1 MSDDESTP
9 IVEIA
14 DTPSCPRC
22 HGESPL
28 HARVPHTWTNGQG
41 REIHSY
47 LSMALCPACDLDTPA
62 ASALIIYLHVHG
74 SITDET
80 AEQFVDLVH
89 AWIADRYA
97 RHASGEAFE
106 ADIADRNGE
115 FD

>member
-1 MSDDESTP
+1 MP
-9 IVEIA
+9 G
-14 DTPSCPRC
+14 PSSHPVASSSRNRSRLPVD
-22 HGESPL
+22 G
-28 HARVPHTWTNGQG
+28 
-41 REIHSY
+41 
-47 LSMALCPACDLDTPA
+47 LCPACDLDTPA
-62 ASALIIYLHVHG
+62 ASALVTYLHVHG

-106 ADIADRNGE
+106 ADIAERDGE